1 MTSYLIA
8 RGPWPIDAATIRHTL
23 GLKTQALDL
32 LITAGIASIC
42 AMSVRPVTSEVWDVT
57 LDEDPATFGVPLSIS
72 APRPTP
78 ADRRLVRRVEYVADD
93 LAVAKARERA
103 ERWCRNQHD
112 VALALLAE
120 REGQG
125 AEAEALAEVA

>member
-8 RGPWPIDAATIRHTL
+8 RSPWPVTAETIRHAI

-42 AMSVRPVTSEVWDVT
+42 SMSVRPVTSEVWDVT
-57 LDEDPATFGVPLSIS
+57 LDEDPDRFGTPLSIS
-72 APRPTP
+72 APRESS

-93 LAVAKARERA
+93 LAVAKARERV

-112 VALALLAE
+112 IALALLAE
-120 REGQG
+120 RAGQG
-125 AEAEALAEVA
+125 EVVGLAEVA

>member
-1 MTSYLIA
+1 MTSYLIE
-8 RGPWPIDAATIRHTL
+8 RGPYPIAAATIRAAR
-23 GLKTQALDL
+23 GLKTTALGL
-32 LITAGIASIC
+32 RITAGITSIC
-42 AMSVRPVTSEVWDVT
+42 AMSVRPVTREVWDVT
-57 LDEDPATFGVPLSIS
+57 VDDDPATFGTPLSIS
-72 APRPTP
+72 APRESA

-93 LAVAKARERA
+93 LAVARARERV

-125 AEAEALAEVA
+125 DVVGLAEVA